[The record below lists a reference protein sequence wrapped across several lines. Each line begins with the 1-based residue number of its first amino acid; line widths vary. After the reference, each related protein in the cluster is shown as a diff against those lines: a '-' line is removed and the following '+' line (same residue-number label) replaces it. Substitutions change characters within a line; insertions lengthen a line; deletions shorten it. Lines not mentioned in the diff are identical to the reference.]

1 MGGTIVKLTKG
12 SIAELKLPAGKD
24 DFTFLDS
31 ELPGFGIRLRKG
43 KHGVSKTWR
52 IQFRVGVQQRS
63 KSLDCRKVA
72 PEDAR
77 KVARQLFAQ
86 AHLGIDAAA
95 EKEKAQAD
103 AAKVKLTLGLVADRY
118 LAVKE
123 RAVKDGTYSENSL
136 AAAERYFRTHW
147 APLRDRPIDDIKR
160 VEVAARLQ
168 DLITENGRVAAAKGR
183 EQLSAL
189 YRWAMAEGLGDT
201 NPTIGTNDPAAGIL
215 PRERVLSD
223 SEIKTLWTLWTTT
236 SSAPSSSCCC

>member
-24 DFTFLDS
+24 DFTFWDS
-31 ELPGFGIRLRKG
+31 ELAGFGIRLRKG

-136 AAAERYFRTHW
+136 AAAERYFRAHW

>member
-1 MGGTIVKLTKG
+1 MKLTKG
-12 SIAELKLPAGKD
+12 SIAELKLPPGKD
-24 DFTFLDS
+24 DFTFWDS

-95 EKEKAQAD
+95 EKEKALAD

-136 AAAERYFRTHW
+136 AAVAVRLG
-147 APLRDRPIDDIKR
+147 PLAMPMIRSPRP
-160 VEVAARLQ
+160 
-168 DLITENGRVAAAKGR
+168 
-183 EQLSAL
+183 
-189 YRWAMAEGLGDT
+189 DT
-201 NPTIGTNDPAAGIL
+201 VI
-215 PRERVLSD
+215 S
-223 SEIKTLWTLWTTT
+223 
-236 SSAPSSSCCC
+236 